1 MESVDG
7 GTRLSEAATNGR
19 NGSAL
24 QPQQLVITMLGT
36 YLQPR
41 NRRFWSG
48 GLVELL
54 GEFGFSAGAARIALI
69 RLVNRE
75 LLERTRVGRLA
86 YYTLTPRSRK
96 LLKEGDSRI
105 FSLESVP
112 VSTDSWTVIWHAIPE
127 DQRLER
133 GRLSRRLRFLGFGA
147 LQDGTWVSP
156 HSREAEAV
164 EVIEDLDVQRFCGV
178 LIGTP
183 AEALDFRTFV
193 SRMWPLDQLSERYRA
208 YVKEFKPYARRR
220 KMSDEEAFQVR
231 TRAVH
236 AFREFPALD
245 PQLPD
250 DYMSSPQ
257 FRAEAIDVFTT
268 IYERLA
274 NPSSRHFDA
283 ATEGPIPGKRGARAS
298 G

>member
-1 MESVDG
+1 MVEKLTAGRS
-7 GTRLSEAATNGR
+7 NGR
-19 NGSAL
+19 ASSNL
-24 QPQQLVITMLGT
+24 RPQDLVITMLGT

-41 NRRFWSG
+41 SKRFWSG

-54 GEFGFSAGAARIALI
+54 GEFGFSPGAARIALI

-86 YYTLTPRSRK
+86 FYSLTTRSRK

-105 FSLESVP
+105 FSLGRGP
-112 VSTDSWTVIWHAIPE
+112 VTADGWTVIWHAIPE
-127 DQRLER
+127 DLRLER

-156 HSREAEAV
+156 HNREDEAV
-164 EVIEDLDVQRFCGV
+164 EVIEDLGVQKFCGV
-178 LIGTP
+178 LIGSP

-193 SRMWPLDQLSERYRA
+193 SRMWPLDELSKRYKA
-208 YVKEFKPYARRR
+208 YVDEFKPFTSRR
-220 KMSDEEAFQVR
+220 MSDKKAFQVR

-236 AFREFPALD
+236 AFRNFPALD

-250 DYMSSPQ
+250 DFMSQPK
-257 FRAEAIDVFTT
+257 FRDEAIEVFTS

-274 NPSSRHFDA
+274 EQSTRYFEA
-283 ATEGPIPGKRGARAS
+283 ATAAPKNAS
-298 G
+298 ERRPQQPPAASD

>member
-1 MESVDG
+1 MGALDRREEV
-7 GTRLSEAATNGR
+7 SENGR
-19 NGSAL
+19 GSSAL
-24 QPQQLVITMLGT
+24 QPQELVITMLGT
-36 YLQPR
+36 YLEPR
-41 NRRFWSG
+41 NTRFWSG
-48 GLVELL
+48 GLVALL
-54 GEFGFSAGAARIALI
+54 SEFGFSPGAARIALN

-86 YYTLTPRSRK
+86 FYTLTTRSRK
-96 LLKEGDSRI
+96 LLKEGDKRI
-105 FSLESVP
+105 FSLGTSP
-112 VSTDSWTVIWHAIPE
+112 VTADGWTVIWHAIPE

-156 HSREAEAV
+156 HNREAEAV
-164 EVIEDLDVQRFCGV
+164 EVIEDLDVQPFCGV
-178 LIGTP
+178 LIGAP

-193 SRMWPLDQLSERYRA
+193 SRMWPLGKLSERYRA
-208 YVKEFKPYARRR
+208 YVEEFKPFAGRRR
-220 KMSDEEAFQVR
+220 ISDEEAFQVR

-250 DYMSSPQ
+250 DYMSAPQ
-257 FRAEAIDVFTT
+257 FRAEAIDVFTN

-274 NPSSRHFDA
+274 DQSRRHFDA
-283 ATEGPIPGKRGARAS
+283 AIQGPAGSERPSGADVR
-298 G
+298 